1 MGKRLFG
8 VSIEISFT
16 LFAVCGLVALLFM
29 NRTAADFRGTAI
41 VIAVPAISSLALVV
55 LTAILPGMLAPGRV
69 AYPLNL
75 TMPIVHAALM
85 LVTIRLLLSGWSGVQ
100 TVPPIVR
107 LIFGWLEVKIFVLM
121 LVLNCLSL
129 SGLAAITRK
138 TFEAK

>member
-1 MGKRLFG
+1 MGKRQFG

-29 NRTAADFRGTAI
+29 NRSATDFRGTAI
-41 VIAVPAISSLALVV
+41 VIAVPAIASLALVA
-55 LTAILPGMLAPGRV
+55 LTAILPGLLAPGRV
-69 AYPLNL
+69 AFPLNL

-85 LVTIRLLLSGWSGVQ
+85 LVTIRLLLSGWNGVQ
-100 TVPPIVR
+100 TIPPIVR

-129 SGLAAITRK
+129 SGLAAISRK
-138 TFEAK
+138 TSEAR